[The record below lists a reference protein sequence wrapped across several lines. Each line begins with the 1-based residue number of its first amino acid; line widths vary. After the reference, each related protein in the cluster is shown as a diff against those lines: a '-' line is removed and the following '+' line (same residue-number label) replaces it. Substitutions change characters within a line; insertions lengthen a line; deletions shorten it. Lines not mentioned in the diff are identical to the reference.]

1 MSQSKGVI
9 FQNVRMAAGL
19 TQERLAERIGKSIET
34 VRAYESGSRD
44 PDPDTVVLMA
54 DACNAQYLAY
64 QYLQQT
70 APGLRLLP
78 EIELTDLPAAILR
91 VIKEVNELV
100 DCQKDLIAIGADG
113 KITPDERERWDEIL
127 LEFSDVKKAIIEI
140 ELAHGRMHS

>member
-1 MSQSKGVI
+1 MSQCKGI
-9 FQNVRMAAGL
+9 IYQNVRMAAGL
-19 TQERLAERIGKSIET
+19 TQERLAERIGKSVET

-78 EIELTDLPAAILR
+78 EIELKDLPAAILR
-91 VIKEVNELV
+91 VLKEVKDLM
-100 DCQKDLIAIGADG
+100 DCQSDLIAIGADG
-113 KITPDERERWDEIL
+113 KITQDEQARWKEIM
-127 LEFSDVKKAIIEI
+127 LEFADVKKAIIEI
-140 ELAHGRMHS
+140 ELSHGNALS